1 MSTMLL
7 EAKNICAYY
16 GATQVL
22 HGLDLSI
29 AEGGITT
36 LLGANGA
43 GKTTM
48 LRSVCGMVRTTGEV
62 RFRGRTIA
70 GEATEDIVRLGIA
83 HVPEGRGTFVR
94 LTVEENLHLG
104 AITRKNKAETAAD
117 VERVFGYFPRLR
129 ERFRQQAGT
138 LSGGEQQMLAI
149 GRALML
155 RPTLMLLDEPSF
167 GLAPLIVQEVFTI
180 LKQLNEREKVSIFL
194 VEQNAALALDLADH
208 AYLLE
213 TGRVVMTG
221 PARELREDENIRRA
235 YLGY

>member
-7 EAKNICAYY
+7 QAKNICAYY
-16 GATQVL
+16 GPTQVL
-22 HGLDLSI
+22 HGLDLAI

-62 RFRGRTIA
+62 RFRDQEIA
-70 GEATEDIVRLGIA
+70 GKATEDIVRLGIA

-94 LTVEENLHLG
+94 LTVEENLQLG
-104 AITRKNKAETAAD
+104 AITRGNKAEIAAD

-129 ERFRQQAGT
+129 ERYRQQAGT

-149 GRALML
+149 GRAMML

-167 GLAPLIVQEVFTI
+167 GLAPLIVQEVFSI
-180 LKQLNEREKVSIFL
+180 LKQMNQREKMSIFL
-194 VEQNAALALDLADH
+194 VEQNAALALDLADQ

-213 TGRVVMTG
+213 TGRVVMAG
-221 PARELREDENIRRA
+221 AAREIREDENIRRA